1 VTDPLLTSGEI
12 FDIIYSQ
19 VNNKGRIY
27 MANSARNIKAERQR
41 LDREVKGC
49 KTRIADELTDYK
61 YALGELRS
69 ALKSYKAAYA
79 KYTKKPSE
87 KNRGAMNIAYKQ
99 LEGEYAAAY
108 AVKERIISYLD
119 AAAEATAEH
128 RDLLGTNDRAGM
140 RLADGF
146 ESFSVGITS
155 RLSVLER
162 GIYDEVPDEIRG
174 GADEIEE
181 QEDYATSVANDL
193 KEMSRPAEQKSI
205 TAAELKIIIDSAVRS
220 AVSSLGKE
228 LKAMIMEERELSA
241 EREERLL
248 AKITELIGAQSDAFT
263 APVEEETEIAI
274 APDTSDAA
282 VVEPECEADDPEQSE
297 ESDAVDIKNEAEQ

>member
-1 VTDPLLTSGEI
+1 
-12 FDIIYSQ
+12 
-19 VNNKGRIY
+19 

-49 KTRIADELTDYK
+49 KARIADELTDYK
-61 YALGELRS
+61 YALGELKS
-69 ALKSYKAAYA
+69 ALKAYKSTYI

-87 KNRGAMNIAYKQ
+87 KHRGAMNITYKQ

-108 AVKERIISYLD
+108 AVRERIISYLD

-140 RLADGF
+140 RLADSF
-146 ESFSVGITS
+146 ESYSVGITS

-162 GIYDEVPDEIRG
+162 GIYDEVPDELRG
-174 GADEIEE
+174 GEEEIEE

-205 TAAELKIIIDSAVRS
+205 TTADLKAMIDSAVRA
-220 AVSSLGKE
+220 AVSRLGDE
-228 LKAMIMEERELSA
+228 IKAMIAEERELSA

-248 AKITELIGAQSDAFT
+248 AKITELIGAPSTEA
-263 APVEEETEIAI
+263 AEPIEEDEEI
-274 APDTSDAA
+274 PDEKVD
-282 VVEPECEADDPEQSE
+282 EPECEVDDPEQLE
-297 ESDAVDIKNEAEQ
+297 DTTDRD